1 MLGFLLLILN
11 ALNIVKSE
19 KIQLDNFKLESNN
32 LYSLAK
38 FTYNNYSR
46 NNPIKQG
53 FDFYLKTNNSLSKKY
68 QKENKT
74 LLVYFYFILSEPSLS
89 IKNNERFC
97 RFGLTG
103 KDENDDEKIS
113 FIKKYHIH
121 NNNNNTSDEKENTN
135 KTQNETT
142 NINEN
147 NLEYLENGIKE
158 EFLFDEIGVKEFYM
172 YYCFL
177 TEGEKDEKMKKIN
190 SILYLNGDINIFNT
204 GTFES
209 AENFYRTYLY
219 ILITCYYACFSLYW
233 IIKTIGNLSKLNIS
247 MTIFSIIIPFVLLE
261 NIMKLEFYSQLSS
274 TGMYDYTFKIMEV
287 IFRFVKEIGFR
298 IIYFFIANGLQTLNK
313 FPNKRDT
320 QEFLVLL
327 LIYLFSF
334 TAYEASLI
342 KYESDF
348 IVHPLVF
355 LIVTTIV
362 IIIVNIYIWFIYM
375 YRRIKIYE
383 RNFRD
388 KNFKKN
394 AKILNQ
400 YSFCLFA
407 CFIAFIVYVTIFSI
421 TVILSNSFNK
431 VYFKWVGDLADMA
444 ISIFFFT
451 TICLNLWEERELQ
464 NFNLVNELN
473 ESNNREKSGN
483 QNTDVFKKSSGNN
496 SNIDEKQNQNKDNL
510 PNNEEVKVKNSFNMP
525 EKI

>member
-1 MLGFLLLILN
+1 MLAFLFLNFFLL
-11 ALNIVKSE
+11 NIYKSE
-19 KIQLDNFKLESNN
+19 KIELEDFKLESNQ

-46 NNPIKQG
+46 TGPIKQG
-53 FDFYLKTNNSLSKKY
+53 FNFNLTTNNTLKQNFKND
-68 QKENKT
+68 NKT
-74 LLVYFYFILSEPSLS
+74 LILFYFILSDPSLS
-89 IKNNERFC
+89 IKNNDRFC

-103 KDENDDEKIS
+103 KDEKNDESIS
-113 FIKKYHIH
+113 FIKKYFIYNSSLNDNIIK
-121 NNNNNTSDEKENTN
+121 NNSIVTDAG
-135 KTQNETT
+135 
-142 NINEN
+142 
-147 NLEYLENGIKE
+147 NLSLDTGITE
-158 EFLFDEIGVKEFYM
+158 EFLFYEIGVKEIYF

-177 TEGEKDEKMKKIN
+177 TEEEEDEKMKKIN
-190 SILYLNGDINIFNT
+190 SVLYINGEVNLFNT

-219 ILITCYYACFSLYW
+219 VLITCYYAGFSLYW

-247 MTIFSIIIPFVLLE
+247 MTIFSITIPFVLLE
-261 NIMKLEFYSQLSS
+261 NIMKYEFYKQLGS
-274 TGMYDYTFKIMEV
+274 TGRYNLPFKVMAV
-287 IFRFVKEIGFR
+287 IFRFIKEVGMR
-298 IIYFFIANGLQTLNK
+298 VIYFFIANGFQTLNK

-348 IVHPLVF
+348 IFHPFVF
-355 LIVTTIV
+355 LIITTIV

-383 RNFRD
+383 RNFKD

-400 YSFCLFA
+400 YSFSLFA
-407 CFIAFIVYVTIFSI
+407 CFVAFIVYVAIFSVTI
-421 TVILSNSFNK
+421 ILVDSFNK
-431 VYFKWVGDLADMA
+431 VYFKWIGDLADML

-451 TICLNLWEERELQ
+451 TICLNLWEEKELQ
-464 NFNLVNELN
+464 IFIYDRELN
-473 ESNNREKSGN
+473 ESNSNKDKSGN
-483 QNTDVFKKSSGNN
+483 NQYNDVFKKSNTNENENYNN
-496 SNIDEKQNQNKDNL
+496 KSNKNNNKENL
-510 PNNEEVKVKNSFNMP
+510 PNNEEIKVKNSVGDQIKN
-525 EKI
+525 

>member
-1 MLGFLLLILN
+1 MISFLILTFIL
-11 ALNIVKSE
+11 LNIVQNE
-19 KIQLDNFKLESNN
+19 KIELENFRLESNN

-53 FDFYLKTNNSLSKKY
+53 FDFNLKTNNTLNKKF
-68 QKENKT
+68 QSENKT
-74 LLVYFYFILSEPSLS
+74 LLLYFYFILSEPSLS

-103 KDENDDEKIS
+103 KDETNDETIS
-113 FIKKYHIH
+113 FLKKYYIY
-121 NNNNNTSDEKENTN
+121 NNTFIDVKDSTPTSNLNSSDKI
-135 KTQNETT
+135 
-142 NINEN
+142 INE
-147 NLEYLENGIKE
+147 EQYLEAGIKE
-158 EFLFDEIGVKEFYM
+158 EFLFNEIGVKEFYL

-177 TEGEKDEKMKKIN
+177 YQEGNEETKKVN
-190 SILYLNGDINIFNT
+190 SLLNLNGEINIFNT

-209 AENFYRTYLY
+209 AENFYRQYLY
-219 ILITCYYACFSLYW
+219 ILITCYYACFTLYW
-233 IIKTIGNLSKLNIS
+233 IIKTLGNLSKLNIS
-247 MTIFSIIIPFVLLE
+247 MSFFSIIIPFVLLE
-261 NIMKLEFYSQLSS
+261 SIMKLEFYSQLSS
-274 TGMYDYTFKIMEV
+274 SGRYNYPFKIMEV
-287 IFRFVKEIGFR
+287 IFRFIKEIGFR
-298 IIYFFIANGLQTLNK
+298 VIYFFIANGFQTLNK

-348 IVHPLVF
+348 IVHPLIF
-355 LIVTTIV
+355 LIITTS
-362 IIIVNIYIWFIYM
+362 IIIVVNIYIWFIYM

-388 KNFKKN
+388 KNFIKN

-407 CFIAFIVYVTIFSI
+407 CFVAFIIYVTIFSI
-421 TVILSNSFNK
+421 TIVLANSFNK
-431 VYFKWVGDLADMA
+431 VYFKWIGDLADMS

-464 NFNLVNELN
+464 IFVYDRELN
-473 ESNNREKSGN
+473 DSNSNNKEKSGN
-483 QNTDVFKKSSGNN
+483 QNTDIFKKSN
-496 SNIDEKQNQNKDNL
+496 SNNIDEKDNKNNDNL
-510 PNNEEVKVKNSFNMP
+510 PNNEVQVKSSFNA
-525 EKI
+525 

>member
-1 MLGFLLLILN
+1 MLNFFVLFLLG
-11 ALNIVKSE
+11 LNIVKSE
-19 KIQLDNFKLESNN
+19 KIQLENFGLESNN

-53 FDFYLKTNNSLSKKY
+53 FDFNLRTNNTL
-68 QKENKT
+68 QKQYKNENKT
-74 LLVYFYFILSEPSLS
+74 ILIYFYFILSEPSLS
-89 IKNNERFC
+89 IKNNDRFC

-103 KDENDDEKIS
+103 KDERDDEKIS
-113 FIKKYHIH
+113 FIKKYYIY
-121 NNNNNTSDEKENTN
+121 NNTVL
-135 KTQNETT
+135 
-142 NINEN
+142 NEN
-147 NLEYLENGIKE
+147 NSNTNQTQNKTINYLENGIKE
-158 EFLFDEIGVKEFYM
+158 EFLFYEIGVKEFYL

-177 TEGEKDEKMKKIN
+177 SEEDNKEKMKKIN

-209 AENFYRTYLY
+209 AENFYRSYLY
-219 ILITCYYACFSLYW
+219 ILITCYYICFSIYW
-233 IIKTIGNLSKLNIS
+233 IIKTLGNLSKLNIS
-247 MTIFSIIIPFVLLE
+247 MTIFSLIIPFVLLE
-261 NIMKLEFYSQLSS
+261 SIMKYEFYSQFSS
-274 TGMYDYTFKIMEV
+274 KGIYNYTFKIMEV
-287 IFRFVKEIGFR
+287 IFRFVKELGFR
-298 IIYFFIANGLQTLNK
+298 IIYFFIANGFQTLNK

-348 IVHPLVF
+348 IVHPLLF
-355 LIVTTIV
+355 LIVTTCI

-383 RNFRD
+383 KNFKD

-407 CFIAFIVYVTIFSI
+407 CFVAFIIYVTIFSI
-421 TVILSNSFNK
+421 TVVLANSFNK
-431 VYFKWVGDLADMA
+431 VYFKWVGDLADMG
-444 ISIFFFT
+444 ISILFFT

-464 NFNLVNELN
+464 NYSFDNELN
-473 ESNNREKSGN
+473 DSNNREKSGN
-483 QNTDVFKKSSGNN
+483 QNTDEFKKSNN
-496 SNIDEKQNQNKDNL
+496 NIDEKQNKNKDNL
-510 PNNEEVKVKNSFNMP
+510 PNNEEVKVKNSLNYP

>member
-1 MLGFLLLILN
+1 
-11 ALNIVKSE
+11 
-19 KIQLDNFKLESNN
+19 
-32 LYSLAK
+32 
-38 FTYNNYSR
+38 
-46 NNPIKQG
+46 
-53 FDFYLKTNNSLSKKY
+53 
-68 QKENKT
+68 
-74 LLVYFYFILSEPSLS
+74 
-89 IKNNERFC
+89 
-97 RFGLTG
+97 
-103 KDENDDEKIS
+103 
-113 FIKKYHIH
+113 
-121 NNNNNTSDEKENTN
+121 
-135 KTQNETT
+135 
-142 NINEN
+142 
-147 NLEYLENGIKE
+147 
-158 EFLFDEIGVKEFYM
+158 
-172 YYCFL
+172 
-177 TEGEKDEKMKKIN
+177 
-190 SILYLNGDINIFNT
+190 
-204 GTFES
+204 
-209 AENFYRTYLY
+209 
-219 ILITCYYACFSLYW
+219 
-233 IIKTIGNLSKLNIS
+233 

-287 IFRFVKEIGFR
+287 IFRFVKELGFR

>member
-1 MLGFLLLILN
+1 MLGFLLLILIS
-11 ALNIVKSE
+11 LNIVNSE
-19 KIQLDNFKLESNN
+19 KIQLENFKLESNN

-53 FDFYLKTNNSLSKKY
+53 FDFYLKANNTLSKKY

-74 LLVYFYFILSEPSLS
+74 LLINFYFILSKPSLS

-97 RFGLTG
+97 RLGLTG
-103 KDENDDEKIS
+103 KDETDDEKIS
-113 FIKKYHIH
+113 FIKKYNIH
-121 NNNNNTSDEKENTN
+121 NNNNTSDEKENTN
-135 KTQNETT
+135 MTQNETN
-142 NINEN
+142 NINED
-147 NLEYLENGIKE
+147 YLENGIKE
-158 EFLFDEIGVKEFYM
+158 EFLFDEIGVKQFYM

-177 TEGEKDEKMKKIN
+177 TQGEKDEKMKKIN
-190 SILYLNGDINIFNT
+190 SNLYLNGDINIFNT

-233 IIKTIGNLSKLNIS
+233 IIKTVGNLSKLNIS

-261 NIMKLEFYSQLSS
+261 NIMKLEFYTQLSS
-274 TGMYDYTFKIMEV
+274 TGMYNYTFKIMEV
-287 IFRFVKEIGFR
+287 IFRFIKEIGFR
-298 IIYFFIANGLQTLNK
+298 VIYFFIANGFQTLNK

-327 LIYLFSF
+327 LIFLFSF

-355 LIVTTIV
+355 LIITTAV
-362 IIIVNIYIWFIYM
+362 IIIVNIYMWFIYM

-383 RNFRD
+383 RNFKD

-394 AKILNQ
+394 AKILSQ

-407 CFIAFIVYVTIFSI
+407 CFVAFIVYVTIFSI
-421 TVILSNSFNK
+421 TVVLANSFNK
-431 VYFKWVGDLADMA
+431 VYFKWVGDLAGMA

-473 ESNNREKSGN
+473 DSNNREKSGN
-483 QNTDVFKKSSGNN
+483 QNTDVFKKGNSN
-496 SNIDEKQNQNKDNL
+496 NNIDEKQNQNKENL